1 MRQDGVVTEGLIKLK
16 LRMALWNKFVRPK
29 KIMSVEDTLV
39 FIRKT
44 FRAIFVILK
53 PSPTKE

>member
-16 LRMALWNKFVRPK
+16 LRMALWNAFVRPK

-39 FIRKT
+39 FMRKA

-53 PSPTKE
+53 PPPTKE